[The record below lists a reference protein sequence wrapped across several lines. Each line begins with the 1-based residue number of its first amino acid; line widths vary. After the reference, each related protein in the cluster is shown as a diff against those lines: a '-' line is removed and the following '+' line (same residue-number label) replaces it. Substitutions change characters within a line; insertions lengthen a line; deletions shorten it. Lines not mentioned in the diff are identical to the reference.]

1 MKDHTNYRV
10 AYSLGENF
18 ECDSV
23 MLIKVVD
30 QRTLNEMRNQV
41 EKHKQ
46 KELEQKE
53 MLCKQIKD
61 LQDKCL
67 ELEHEIKVLKGE
79 DE

>member
-1 MKDHTNYRV
+1 MKEHTNYRV

-18 ECDSV
+18 ECESV

-41 EKHKQ
+41 EKRKQ
-46 KELEQKE
+46 KELEKE
-53 MLCKQIKD
+53 QLVASLIKS
-61 LQDKCL
+61 LQEKCS